1 MDKLFSALSLCRKA
15 GALAIGFDAV
25 KEAVSGKKA
34 ALIVAASDLSEGT
47 LQRIKNSNTSKAKI
61 YSIPYTQQQLV
72 PLAGKPVGV
81 LAVNNNDLA
90 ALCVQALLNKEEP
103 V

>member
-1 MDKLFSALSLCRKA
+1 MDKLFSALSLSRKA
-15 GALAIGFDAV
+15 GALAVGFDAV
-25 KEAVSGKKA
+25 KESLTGKKA
-34 ALIVAASDLSEGT
+34 ALILNASDVSQAT
-47 LQRIKNSNTSKAKI
+47 LQRIENSNIAKVKLFQL
-61 YSIPYTQQQLV
+61 PYTQQQLV
-72 PLAGKPVGV
+72 PLVGKPVGI